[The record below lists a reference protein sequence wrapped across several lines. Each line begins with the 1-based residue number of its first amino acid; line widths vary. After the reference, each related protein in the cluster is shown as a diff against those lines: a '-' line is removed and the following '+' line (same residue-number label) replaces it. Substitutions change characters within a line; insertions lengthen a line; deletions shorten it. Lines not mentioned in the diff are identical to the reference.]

1 MLKASQY
8 RKVEAALLLDKQLKG
23 KGKKRKIEGDDGKVS
38 FKWFAE
44 RKKWFN

>member
-1 MLKASQY
+1 MKASQY

-23 KGKKRKIEGDDGKVS
+23 KCKKRKIEGVDGKFS

-44 RKKWFN
+44 RKK